1 MAINIYRRKEN
12 QLAFQEYSSYD
23 GLGLGELV
31 RKGEVTA
38 SELLEEAIARV
49 ERHNDKINAVVYT
62 FYDKAREMARRKPG
76 HGPFEGVPFLL
87 KDILG
92 ECEGVPTRFGS
103 RYFPAFP
110 SPNDSEL
117 VARYKRAGL
126 IPFGKTNAPEFGLPP
141 ITEPQLYG
149 PARNPWNTDY
159 TPGGS
164 SGGSAAAV
172 AAGVVPL
179 AHGND
184 IGGSIRIPAACCGL
198 VGLKPTRGRNSFA
211 PNYGDLMGGL
221 ICEHVVSRT
230 VRDSAAALDATEGP
244 VAGDP
249 YFAPPKMHPYI
260 KEVSTDPG
268 RLRIAFWDHGPKNEP
283 IHEEAVAAVREAAK
297 LCSELGHEVE
307 EAAPTLDYDEAASA
321 FFTVFAAGLAFPIE
335 TLKQLTGVQ
344 PSLENL
350 ESLTLNF
357 YEMGRQIT
365 AAQYLMAVATL
376 QRLSRQLATFFETH
390 DIWVTPTLGCPP
402 LKVGTI
408 DFQSPSASMLDQRI
422 ATFSHVNPFYNV
434 TGQPAISL
442 PLHWTT
448 EGLPLGVL
456 FGGKYGDEATLFR
469 LAGQIELA
477 RPWKDRH
484 PSVWG

>member
-1 MAINIYRRKEN
+1 M
-12 QLAFQEYSSYD
+12 AFQEYSLYD

-31 RKGEVTA
+31 RRGEVTA

-49 ERHNDKINAVVYT
+49 ERHNGRINTVVFK
-62 FYDKAREMARRKPG
+62 FYDQAREAARRKPG

-92 ECEGVPTRFGS
+92 DCEGVPTRFGS
-103 RYFPAFP
+103 RYFPPFP
-110 SPNDSEL
+110 APNDSEL

-126 IPFGKTNAPEFGLPP
+126 IPFGKTNVPEFGLPP

-184 IGGSIRIPAACCGL
+184 GGGSIRIPAACCGL
-198 VGLKPTRGRNSFA
+198 VGLKPTRGRNSLA
-211 PNYGDLMGGL
+211 PNLGDVMGGL
-221 ICEHVVSRT
+221 ICEHVLSRS
-230 VRDSAAALDATEGP
+230 VRDSAAALDATEGY

-249 YFAPPKMHPYI
+249 YSAPPKKSPYAQ
-260 KEVSTDPG
+260 EVKTDPG
-268 RLRIAFWDHGPKNEP
+268 RLKIAFWEGSPYGVP
-283 IHEEAVAAVREAAK
+283 LHEEAVTAVRGAAK

-307 EAAPTLDYDEAASA
+307 EAAPTLNYEEGASA
-321 FFTVFAAGLAFPIE
+321 FITVYAAGLASTVE
-335 TLKQLTGVQ
+335 VLKQITGVQ
-344 PSLENL
+344 PTLETL

-357 YEMGRQIT
+357 YEMGRQVT
-365 AAQYLMAVATL
+365 AAQYLMAVAVL
-376 QRLSRQLATFFETH
+376 QRLSRQIAAFFERY

-402 LKVGTI
+402 LKVGTV

-422 ATFSHVNPFYNV
+422 AVFAHINPYYNV
-434 TGQPAISL
+434 CGQPAISL
-442 PLHWTT
+442 PLHWTA

>member
-1 MAINIYRRKEN
+1 M
-12 QLAFQEYSSYD
+12 AFQEYSSYD

-38 SELLEEAIARV
+38 SELLEEAITRV
-49 ERHNDKINAVVYT
+49 ERHNGEINAVVYK
-62 FYDKAREMARRKPG
+62 FYDQAREAARRKPG

-92 ECEGVPTRFGS
+92 ECEGVPTRYGS

-110 SPNDSEL
+110 SPADSEL

-126 IPFGKTNAPEFGLPP
+126 LPFGKTNAPEFGLPP

-159 TPGGS
+159 TTGCS

-179 AHGND
+179 AHSND
-184 IGGSIRIPAACCGL
+184 GGGSIRIPAACCGL
-198 VGLKPTRGRNSFA
+198 VGLKPTRGRNSLA
-211 PNYGDLMGGL
+211 PNFGDMMGGL
-221 ICEHVVSRT
+221 VCEHVVSRT

-249 YFAPPKMHPYI
+249 YFPPPKMRPYLQ
-260 KEVSTDPG
+260 EVSTDPG
-268 RLRIAFWDHGPKNEP
+268 RLRIAFWSHGPQNEP
-283 IHEEAVAAVREAAK
+283 IHAEAAAAVREAAK
-297 LCSELGHEVE
+297 LCSQLGHEVE
-307 EAAPTLDYDEAASA
+307 EALPTLDYNEAASP
-321 FFTVFAAGLAFPIE
+321 FLTVYAAGLALTIE

-344 PSLENL
+344 PGPENV
-350 ESLTLNF
+350 ERLTLNF
-357 YEMGRQIT
+357 YEMGREIT
-365 AAQYLMAVATL
+365 AAQYLMAVSTL
-376 QRLSRQLATFFETH
+376 QRLSRQFSAFFERY
-390 DIWVTPTLGCPP
+390 DLWLTPTLGCPP

-408 DFQSPSASMLDQRI
+408 DFQSPTASMSDQRI
-422 ATFSHVNPFYNV
+422 AMLAHVNPFYNV
-434 TGQPAISL
+434 TGQPAITL
-442 PLHWTT
+442 PLHWTS

-456 FGGKYGDEATLFR
+456 FGGRYGDEGTLFR
-469 LAGQIELA
+469 LAGQIERA